1 MSSPVAGA
9 PPELD
14 DPEAIVACPVCQGE
28 YHACPACFGDGVMTA
43 RQAAGLG

>member
-9 PPELD
+9 SPELD
-14 DPEAIVACPVCQGE
+14 NPEAIVACPVCQGE
-28 YHACPACFGDGVMTA
+28 YHECPACFGDGVMTA